1 MKSIQDNQIAYIEN
15 GEIKYKT
22 VSCTSDFRS
31 SIPGVGG
38 CIDKSKGVYSK
49 GSPEY
54 VKIKP
59 IIEKFNKKEISDF
72 IKKTI
77 KNLYS
82 LGTIT
87 NSSVGSLNVNIRKKI
102 EEEVRK
108 ELLGS

>member
-38 CIDKSKGVYSK
+38 CIDKSK